1 MSLICVPISAYD
13 TDSALAAAYQAQAA
27 GADLVEFRIDTWA
40 DAAVD
45 PSASRKADVA
55 TLVQQSPLPVII
67 TCRIAA
73 EGGGH
78 TGSNLD
84 RMPLYEAAADAG
96 AAYVDIELAAYL
108 ADGAFRTL
116 VDALPITTKLILSTH
131 DFETRPSDLTR
142 RVADMLAID
151 RCDVIKAAWTA
162 RSLRDNLE
170 AFELV
175 AESAKPAVMLCMGEM
190 GLPSRALAKKAG
202 AAFTFAKLTDDAGT
216 APGQPTVAEL
226 KTLYRWDAQTP
237 GTAVYGVIGMPVGH
251 SMSPPIHNAGFDEIS
266 QSNPDTPWATSGGG
280 GVYLPMPV
288 ADSYE
293 SFKATVGAWLNAQ
306 NGASTEAFR
315 GFRGFRGASVTIP
328 HKANLLRFVEE
339 EGGEIEPLAATI
351 GAANTLTVDDD
362 GNLRASNT
370 DYAAILDSITHVLS
384 CEREELK
391 SQRVA
396 VLGAGGAARAAV
408 AGFAS
413 LGAHITIYNRTPE
426 KAEALAETFA
436 ETATIS
442 GGSITAQ
449 SINAI
454 KESLAQIYINC
465 TPIGMHPK
473 VDASPFDDNCPELG
487 AGTVI
492 FDTIYNPVETKL
504 LKQAW
509 QEGCLPIP
517 GTEMFVRQAAVQFE
531 GWTGCLAPLDV
542 FRRVLN
548 NKLQHKDGAQ
558 DNRQS
563 RDDTPNEDNA

>member
-1 MSLICVPISAYD
+1 MSLICVPITALS

-27 GADLVEFRIDTWA
+27 GADLIEFRIDTWA
-40 DAAVD
+40 DPATG
-45 PSASRKADVA
+45 PSAKRKADVA

-116 VDALPITTKLILSTH
+116 VDTLPITTKLILSTH

-142 RVADMLAID
+142 RVTDMLAID

-170 AFELV
+170 AFELIV
-175 AESAKPAVMLCMGEM
+175 ESAKPAVMLCMGEM

-202 AAFTFAKLTDDAGT
+202 AAFTFAKLDDDKGT
-216 APGQPTVAEL
+216 APGQPTVADL
-226 KTLYRWDAQTP
+226 KTLYRWGAQTP
-237 GTAVYGVIGMPVGH
+237 QTVVYGVIGMPVGH
-251 SMSPPIHNAGFDEIS
+251 SMSPPIHNAGFDTIS
-266 QSNPDTPWATSGGG
+266 PPPPEGLHASGGG
-280 GVYLPMPV
+280 GVYLPMPI

-293 SFKATVGAWLNAQ
+293 SFKATAGAWLDAP
-306 NGASTEAFR
+306 TMT
-315 GFRGFRGASVTIP
+315 FRGASVTIP

-339 EGGEIEPLAATI
+339 QGGEIEPLAATI
-351 GAANTLTVDDD
+351 GAANTLTVDAD

-391 SQRVA
+391 GQRVA

-413 LGAHITIYNRTPE
+413 LGAHITIYNRTPG
-426 KAEALAETFA
+426 KAEALAEAFA
-436 ETATIS
+436 ETAATA
-442 GGSITAQ
+442 GGSISAQ
-449 SINAI
+449 SIEAL

-473 VDASPFDDNCPELG
+473 VDASPFDNNQPELG

-492 FDTIYNPVETKL
+492 FDTIYNPIETKL

-509 QEGCLPIP
+509 HEGCLPIP

-531 GWTGCLAPLDV
+531 GWTGCSAPLDV
-542 FRRVLN
+542 FRRVLSD
-548 NKLQHKDGAQ
+548 KLQQKDNTPSG
-558 DNRQS
+558 
-563 RDDTPNEDNA
+563 DDAPSKDT